1 MDRAPVEPSKGERA
15 ALAADEDSDLA
26 RLAAALE
33 ETELALVVAGS
44 HFDARHRN
52 AHRVLARVK
61 DPGALAELRSALRCV
76 PGAQRMDWMTPG
88 DPTVALF
95 AARRQYRAAV
105 TAIAPDHVRSP
116 GLLEGDALLAEP
128 ERLAHW
134 LAGAHGV
141 TSAGIAV

>member
-1 MDRAPVEPSKGERA
+1 MKPSKDERA
-15 ALAADEDSDLA
+15 ALAADEESDLA

-44 HFDARHRN
+44 RFDARHRN
-52 AHRVLARVK
+52 AHRVLARVE

-76 PGAQRMDWMTPG
+76 PGAQRMDWMTLG

-95 AARRQYRAAV
+95 AAGRQYRAAV

-116 GLLEGDALLAEP
+116 GLLEGDVLLAEP

-134 LAGAHGV
+134 LTATAGSTNGA
-141 TSAGIAV
+141 